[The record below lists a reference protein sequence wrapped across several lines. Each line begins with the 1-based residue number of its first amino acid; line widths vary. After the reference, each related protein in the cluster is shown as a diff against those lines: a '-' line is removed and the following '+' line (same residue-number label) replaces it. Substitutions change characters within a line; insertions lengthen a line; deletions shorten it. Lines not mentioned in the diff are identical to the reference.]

1 MNLGG
6 FASAEM
12 GRDVSREVAE
22 EVVDLARL
30 GVGGEA
36 SDEEGAELVPRR
48 EGLLRAVV
56 VGAVSGGGCRRRRV
70 GAAVRAV
77 RGGPRRRRRRRRIGV
92 VEVRSGHA
100 ACVRGERGVRQAVA
114 AGWRGAGG
122 GWRSGRAMV

>member
-1 MNLGG
+1 
-6 FASAEM
+6 M

-56 VGAVSGGGCRRRRV
+56 VGAVSGGGRRRRRV
-70 GAAVRAV
+70 GVAVRAV
-77 RGGPRRRRRRRRIGV
+77 RGGPRRRRRRRRVGGV
-92 VEVRSGHA
+92 VEVRGGHA

>member
-1 MNLGG
+1 
-6 FASAEM
+6 M

-56 VGAVSGGGCRRRRV
+56 VGAVSGGGRRRRRV
-70 GAAVRAV
+70 G
-77 RGGPRRRRRRRRIGV
+77 V
-92 VEVRSGHA
+92 VEVRGGHA